1 MMLWLLFGS
10 FLALCILR
18 VPIAFAMLI
27 SSTLAIAA
35 GGVPLAIVPQ
45 RIWVG
50 LNNFPLLAVPFF
62 LFVGQAMNESGSSLR
77 LIDFARAIVGHL
89 RGGLAHVNVTVSM
102 VFAGISGVSSA
113 DTLGVGSVMVPA
125 MKREGYP
132 TGFTV
137 GITAASSTLGN
148 IIPPSLMMIIY
159 AATAGVSVG
168 AMFLAGI
175 IPGIL
180 IGLGQMVWG
189 ARVAKRLDVGE
200 AAPFSTRRLLSA
212 STPALPALMIPL
224 IVMGGIIAGVFTA
237 TEASVVAVLYV
248 LLLWVAYRHFDLRR
262 LFRLTEDSIGLFS
275 LSLLCVA
282 AASLWGWILAFYSV
296 PQGVVTWLGDAGLLG
311 STYSIFLF
319 VILIF
324 IVIGTF
330 MDAIPAIIILQP
342 IVGEVAAVAGIDPYH
357 MGIVVVLTLAIGLI
371 TPPYGLCLLIA
382 SDLAKI
388 SIPAAVRALSPFYLI
403 SAAVVAVAVFAP
415 DLILWI
421 PRTVAPNLMP
431 DALAVTSIHAP

>member
-10 FLALCILR
+10 FLALCLLR

-27 SSTLAIAA
+27 SSTLAVLAA
-35 GGVPLAIVPQ
+35 GVPLSIVPQ
-45 RIWVG
+45 RVWVG

-62 LFVGQAMNESGSSLR
+62 LFVGQAMNESGTSVR
-77 LIDFARAIVGHL
+77 LIDFARALVGHL

-113 DTLGVGSVMVPA
+113 DTLGVGSVMIPA
-125 MKREGYP
+125 MRRDGYP
-132 TGFTV
+132 DGFTV
-137 GITAASSTLGN
+137 GVTAASSTLGN

-180 IGLGQMVWG
+180 IGLGQMIWG
-189 ARVAKRLDVGE
+189 ARVAKRLQVGE
-200 AAPFSTRRLLSA
+200 ATPFSARRLF
-212 STPALPALMIPL
+212 STSVPALPALMIPV

-237 TEASVVAVLYV
+237 TEASVVAVLYL
-248 LLLWVAYRHFDLRR
+248 LLLWIVYRRFDLRR
-262 LFRLTEDSIGLFS
+262 LFTLTEDSIGLFS

-282 AASLWGWILAFYSV
+282 AASLWGWILAFHSV

-342 IVGEVAAVAGIDPYH
+342 IVGEIGAAAGIDPYH

-382 SDLAKI
+382 SDLAKV
-388 SIPAAVRALSPFYLI
+388 SVPTAMRALSPFYLI
-403 SAAVVAVAVFAP
+403 SAAVLAIAVFAP

-421 PRTVAPNLMP
+421 PRTLAPSLMP
-431 DALAVTSIHAP
+431 DALALTSIQLR